1 MRRVIVSN
9 QITIDGVIESPSPDS
24 WYIAEG
30 EHEESASL
38 DQLLAADDLLLG
50 RKTYEGLAAVWP
62 EITDDRGFA
71 DRVNSLPKHVAS
83 RTLQEPLKWNA
94 TLIKGDLAEYVADLK
109 QQAGG
114 NILVYGGGEFAYHL
128 VAEGLADEI
137 LFWVHPFVW
146 GPGERPFQGK
156 GPVRLWL
163 TATTTFNSGV
173 TLLRYRST
181 PD

>member
-9 QITIDGVIESPSPDS
+9 QISIDGVIESPSPDS

-30 EHEESASL
+30 EHEDTGSL

-83 RTLQEPLKWNA
+83 RTLQEPLTWNA

-109 QQAGG
+109 QQAG
-114 NILVYGGGEFAYHL
+114 
-128 VAEGLADEI
+128 
-137 LFWVHPFVW
+137 
-146 GPGERPFQGK
+146 
-156 GPVRLWL
+156 
-163 TATTTFNSGV
+163 
-173 TLLRYRST
+173 
-181 PD
+181 

>member
-9 QITIDGVIESPSPDS
+9 QISIDGVIESPSPDS

-30 EHEESASL
+30 EHEDTGSL

-83 RTLQEPLKWNA
+83 RTLQEPLTWNA

-114 NILVYGGGEFAYHL
+114 NILVYGGGSL
-128 VAEGLADEI
+128 RITSSQKVS
-137 LFWVHPFVW
+137 PT
-146 GPGERPFQGK
+146 RSC
-156 GPVRLWL
+156 
-163 TATTTFNSGV
+163 SGFIPPSGAPASG
-173 TLLRYRST
+173 RST
-181 PD
+181 ERDPFACG